1 MTDITIRVENDNLF
15 HSIENVLNALK
26 GIRILSIKKGKSLY
40 DPEIGA
46 FLKDSIIENIDDVK
60 SGREKT
66 YSFDNPDEAIKWLK
80 S

>member
-26 GIRILSIKKGKSLY
+26 GIRILSIKKDKSLY
-40 DPEIGA
+40 DPENGA
-46 FLKDSIIENIDDVK
+46 FLKDSILENIDDVK

-66 YSFDNPDEAIKWLK
+66 YSFDNPDEAMKWLEV
-80 S
+80 